1 MIQKNVV
8 KTLRVPQALID
19 RVRKLAA
26 RTTIE
31 ETDLYRLAIMAGL
44 DQLETGEFNP
54 FLPPPCKP
62 KK

>member
-19 RVRKLAA
+19 RVRKLAS
-26 RTTIE
+26 RSGIE
-31 ETDLYRLAIMAGL
+31 EADLYRLAIMAGL
-44 DQLETGEFNP
+44 DRMETGEFNP
-54 FLPPPCKP
+54 FMLHGKP

>member
-19 RVRKLAA
+19 RVRKLAS
-26 RTTIE
+26 RSGIE

-44 DQLETGEFNP
+44 DRMETGEFNP
-54 FLPPPCKP
+54 FLHGKP